1 MNPEGKTEKAMREK
15 EISLESSFEH
25 HAAIQSMVSE
35 TFQEAGDSQ
44 ADQVHQPNGR
54 LNSALLLRNA
64 KILLAAGDVKLAKN
78 IFRALVESGET
89 LGIAYSGL
97 GGCYELEGKF
107 DLAIKAYR
115 EAIIFEPTFGCLFA
129 LAELYIKKEEYQNAV
144 GTLLRALNLPRLQSA
159 QIFDLHKGL
168 GSCYMQLGQP
178 NNAEAHY
185 RKAYE
190 INPGSDSLHV
200 NIGSLAMKKG
210 DLATALLHFKE
221 AARINPRNSSAQTGT
236 GLAQM
241 GLGNR
246 EAAHDAFA
254 AALSIDIHDVT
265 SIYHL
270 VKCAYEL
277 KKFDVVAALLEKY
290 IKHNAVNA
298 NILYSYAG
306 IQYHRG
312 MLPKALEECEKLLTL
327 KADHEG
333 AKKLRELI
341 LGKLQR

>member
-1 MNPEGKTEKAMREK
+1 MRDK
-15 EISLESSFEH
+15 EFNLESSFEH

-35 TFQEAGDSQ
+35 TFHEAD
-44 ADQVHQPNGR
+44 AAPTDQVYQNNGR
-54 LNSALLLRNA
+54 LNSALLVRNA

-78 IFRALVESGET
+78 IFRALVESGES
-89 LGIAYSGL
+89 LGVAYSGL
-97 GGCYELEGKF
+97 GGCYELEGKI

-129 LAELYIKKEEYQNAV
+129 LAELYLKKEEYPNAV
-144 GTLLRALNLPRLQSA
+144 GTLLRALNLNRLQSG
-159 QIFDLHKGL
+159 QIFELHKSL
-168 GSCYMQLGQP
+168 GSCYMHLNQL
-178 NNAEAHY
+178 NNAESHY

-190 INPGSDSLHV
+190 LKPGSDILHV

-210 DLATALLHFKE
+210 DLSTALLHFKE
-221 AARINPRNSSAQTGT
+221 GARIQPANATALTGIGLAQTG
-236 GLAQM
+236 
-241 GLGNR
+241 LGNK

-254 AALSIDIHDVT
+254 AALAIDIHDVT
-265 SIYHL
+265 SLYHL
-270 VKCAYEL
+270 VKSAYEL

-290 IKHNAVNA
+290 IKHNAVNG

-312 MLPKALEECEKLLTL
+312 MLPEALEECEKLLAL
-327 KADHEG
+327 KTDHEG

-341 LGKLQR
+341 LQKLKP

>member
-1 MNPEGKTEKAMREK
+1 MAYWLMK
-15 EISLESSFEH
+15 
-25 HAAIQSMVSE
+25 SE
-35 TFQEAGDSQ
+35 PSAWSWDQQVQAGAKGTHWDG
-44 ADQVHQPNGR
+44 V
-54 LNSALLLRNA
+54 RNH
-64 KILLAAGDVKLAKN
+64 LAKN
-78 IFRALVESGET
+78 HMI
-89 LGIAYSGL
+89 
-97 GGCYELEGKF
+97 
-107 DLAIKAYR
+107 
-115 EAIIFEPTFGCLFA
+115 
-129 LAELYIKKEEYQNAV
+129 
-144 GTLLRALNLPRLQSA
+144 
-159 QIFDLHKGL
+159 
-168 GSCYMQLGQP
+168 
-178 NNAEAHY
+178 
-185 RKAYE
+185 
-190 INPGSDSLHV
+190 
-200 NIGSLAMKKG
+200 AMKKG